1 MKVKIIAILGLVLAL
16 NTNSYA
22 QILHLEDALQRS
34 VVSYDRIKSKKSIVS
49 AAAQNTSFQKQQ
61 YLPDV
66 TLAAQQSFGTINAQH
81 GPMYAYGGLAS
92 AASSMPLAEQN
103 WNAAFGS
110 LYFANVNWNLFTF
123 GRIKNQVELGQKKEQ
138 IASAD
143 LDQEIFNHQIKV
155 SASYFNLLAS
165 QRIQYV

>member
-61 YLPDV
+61 
-66 TLAAQQSFGTINAQH
+66 
-81 GPMYAYGGLAS
+81 
-92 AASSMPLAEQN
+92 
-103 WNAAFGS
+103 
-110 LYFANVNWNLFTF
+110 
-123 GRIKNQVELGQKKEQ
+123 
-138 IASAD
+138 
-143 LDQEIFNHQIKV
+143 
-155 SASYFNLLAS
+155 
-165 QRIQYV
+165 